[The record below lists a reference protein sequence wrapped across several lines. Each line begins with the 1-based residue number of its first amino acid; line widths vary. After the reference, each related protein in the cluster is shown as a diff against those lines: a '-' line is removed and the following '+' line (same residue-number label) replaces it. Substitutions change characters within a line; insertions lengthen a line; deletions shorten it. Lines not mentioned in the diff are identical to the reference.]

1 MTAEPVEHGNAML
14 AHRGPWSEADYLALP
29 EQQAQRVELIDGE
42 LLVTPHG
49 DARHQNLGFR
59 LCREFERQLPDHIVA
74 IHEANVRLRTGRLVI
89 PDVVVATD
97 LSEPLIFSATDIA
110 LTAEI
115 VSPWGQARDRILK
128 PAMNAES
135 GIGWYLLVERDPAL
149 ELILHR
155 LDGGGYVED
164 QRAFEGER
172 IEIADLGVTIEV
184 DALLRRR

>member
-49 DARHQNLGFR
+49 DGEHQLLGARLW
-59 LCREFERQLPDHIVA
+59 RELDRQLPDHLVA
-74 IHEANVRLRTGRLVI
+74 LHEANVRLRTGRLVI
-89 PDVVVATD
+89 PDLVITSD
-97 LSEPLIFSATDIA
+97 LSGSLVYDRSTVV
-110 LTAEI
+110 LTGEI

-135 GIGWYLLVERDPAL
+135 GIAWYLLVERDPAL

-164 QRAFEGER
+164 QRALEGER
-172 IEIADLGVTIEV
+172 IEIADLAVTIEV